1 MIVLDMFEQNKILT
15 VFQVYVIELFREF
28 FRQLGMGYPLH
39 LFTGDDECSYY
50 MRRSQQGLI
59 AITYR
64 RTVTEKKSLKN
75 RLRKGYN

>member
-1 MIVLDMFEQNKILT
+1 MFEQNKILT
-15 VFQVYVIELFREF
+15 VFQVYVIELFRET

-50 MRRSQQGLI
+50 MRSQQGLI

-64 RTVTEKKSLKN
+64 RTVTKSKSLKN
-75 RLRKGYN
+75 RLRKAYN